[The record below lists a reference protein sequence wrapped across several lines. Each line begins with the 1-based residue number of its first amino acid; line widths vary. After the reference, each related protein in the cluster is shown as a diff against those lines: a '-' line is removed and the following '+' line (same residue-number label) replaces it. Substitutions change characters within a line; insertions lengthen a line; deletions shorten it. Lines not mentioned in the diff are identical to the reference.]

1 MSDEAKWEGKVRRKY
16 GPFGLQH
23 GEGEE
28 EVEELVEK
36 EEEEVEEEEEA
47 GEKNEERPHINNEM

>member
-28 EVEELVEK
+28 EVEELVEE

-47 GEKNEERPHINNEM
+47 GEKMRRGHI